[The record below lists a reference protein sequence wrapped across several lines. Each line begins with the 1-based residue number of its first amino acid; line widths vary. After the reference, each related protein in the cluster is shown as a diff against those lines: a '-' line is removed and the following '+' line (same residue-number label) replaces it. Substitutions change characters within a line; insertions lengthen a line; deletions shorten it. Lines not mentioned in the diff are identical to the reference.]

1 MAKTRRNKD
10 QEGINME
17 ARAIAKTLRVSPIK
31 ARLVVDMIRGKKVQD
46 ALNILNNMNKKPAR
60 LTKKV
65 LDSAI
70 ANAVNN
76 QNLDV
81 NTLYVKE
88 ARVDAGPVMKRHMFD
103 SRSHIGHNDKRTSHI
118 VITVA
123 SK

>member
-1 MAKTRRNKD
+1 
-10 QEGINME
+10 ME

-31 ARLVVDMIRGKKVQD
+31 ERLVIDLIRGKDVNV

-60 LTKKV
+60 LAKKV
-65 LDSAI
+65 LESAI

-76 QNLDV
+76 NGAKV
-81 NTLYVKE
+81 EELYVKE

-103 SRSHIGHNDKRTSHI
+103 SRSHIGHKDKRTSHI

>member
-1 MAKTRRNKD
+1 
-10 QEGINME
+10 ME

-31 ARLVVDMIRGKKVQD
+31 ERLVIDLIRGKDVNV

-60 LTKKV
+60 LAKKV

-76 QNLDV
+76 NGAKAEE
-81 NTLYVKE
+81 LYVKE

-103 SRSHIGHNDKRTSHI
+103 SRSHIGHKDKRTSHI
-118 VITVA
+118 IITVA

>member
-1 MAKTRRNKD
+1 
-10 QEGINME
+10 ME
-17 ARAIAKTLRVSPIK
+17 ARAIAKPLRVSPIK
-31 ARLVVDMIRGKKVQD
+31 ERLVIDLIRGKDVNV

-60 LTKKV
+60 LAKKV
-65 LDSAI
+65 LESAI

-76 QNLDV
+76 NGAKV
-81 NTLYVKE
+81 EELYVKE

-103 SRSHIGHNDKRTSHI
+103 SRSHIGHKDKRTSHI

>member
-1 MAKTRRNKD
+1 
-10 QEGINME
+10 ME

-31 ARLVVDMIRGKKVQD
+31 ARLVVDLIRGKNVNA
-46 ALNILNNMNKKPAR
+46 ALDILNNMNKKPAR

-65 LDSAI
+65 LESAI

-76 QNLDV
+76 NGAKQEELF
-81 NTLYVKE
+81 VKE

-118 VITVA
+118 VIVVA
-123 SK
+123 TK

>member
-1 MAKTRRNKD
+1 
-10 QEGINME
+10 ME
-17 ARAIAKTLRVSPIK
+17 AKAIAKGLRVSPIR
-31 ARLVVDMIRGKKVQD
+31 ARLVSDMIRGKNAGE
-46 ALNILNNMNKKPAR
+46 ALNILNNVNNKSAR

-76 QNLDV
+76 NGAKAEE
-81 NTLYVKE
+81 LYVKE

-118 VITVA
+118 VIVVA
-123 SK
+123 TK